1 VRGPHSLR
9 NSVVAAALLAAA
21 MVAATA
27 AADGDDRDRFDTV
40 VLDAGHGG
48 EDEGARGLRGIVEKD
63 LVLDITQRVARRLQ
77 KRGLRVVL
85 TRDDDV
91 TVSLETRTS
100 IANDARA
107 DLFVSVH
114 ANSHRTREPRGIE
127 TYFASLEASDAE
139 ARRVAERENQA
150 FGSAPPA
157 SRGDPLVALL
167 GDLIATEHLVES
179 QHFARLAQEQMA
191 GSGGVSRG
199 VRQAPFVVLMGV
211 QMPASLVEIGFIS
224 NPADAK
230 SLRERE
236 RRDALAEALARAVLE
251 YGRRYDAKRGLA
263 KPRTSER
270 GGS

>member
-1 VRGPHSLR
+1 MRPPHSLR
-9 NSVVAAALLAAA
+9 RIAGVAALLAAA

-191 GSGGVSRG
+191 RSGGVSRG